1 MSRHHIRLV
10 LDCVIEI
17 EDDADV
23 DRNIET
29 IQEVRNN
36 LNDIPTLMMREA
48 LVTSDTDAT
57 LVAIVPT
64 IEVVIT

>member
-57 LVAIVPT
+57 LVAIIPT
-64 IEVVIT
+64 VEVVIT